1 MTSKIHF
8 EFNWPLE
15 AEKIALA
22 DLLYLTLEIYNI
34 LVCNT
39 NYLPIYIH
47 TIKICGG
54 GGIYGS
60 GKLIFWNLHNS
71 FYYYL
76 YEKVNL
82 TLADH
87 LISLA
92 EAKPRKVGKS
102 TYKSMNELLNA
113 IKESGYNPE
122 EDSPVA
128 KVSSFTVVIR

>member
-1 MTSKIHF
+1 MEGKIHF
-8 EFNWPLE
+8 
-15 AEKIALA
+15 
-22 DLLYLTLEIYNI
+22 
-34 LVCNT
+34 LV
-39 NYLPIYIH
+39 
-47 TIKICGG
+47 
-54 GGIYGS
+54 S
-60 GKLIFWNLHNS
+60 S

-128 KVSSFTVVIR
+128 KVSTSNQALERKKAMRLKSTS

>member
-1 MTSKIHF
+1 MLKYHWVLLKPHVLFFLSSTSKHHCDVEGKNIF
-8 EFNWPLE
+8 LE
-15 AEKIALA
+15 SS
-22 DLLYLTLEIYNI
+22 YVTHS
-34 LVCNT
+34 T
-39 NYLPIYIH
+39 
-47 TIKICGG
+47 TI
-54 GGIYGS
+54 
-60 GKLIFWNLHNS
+60 
-71 FYYYL
+71 

-128 KVSSFTVVIR
+128 KVSTSNQAIEKKSNETEKYFVN

>member
-1 MTSKIHF
+1 MEGKIHF
-8 EFNWPLE
+8 LE
-15 AEKIALA
+15 
-22 DLLYLTLEIYNI
+22 
-34 LVCNT
+34 
-39 NYLPIYIH
+39 
-47 TIKICGG
+47 
-54 GGIYGS
+54 S
-60 GKLIFWNLHNS
+60 S

-128 KVSSFTVVIR
+128 KVSTSRCSTCPLGFGCCELSHVIFSS

>member
-1 MTSKIHF
+1 MGDILKGKTHF
-8 EFNWPLE
+8 LE
-15 AEKIALA
+15 
-22 DLLYLTLEIYNI
+22 
-34 LVCNT
+34 
-39 NYLPIYIH
+39 
-47 TIKICGG
+47 
-54 GGIYGS
+54 S
-60 GKLIFWNLHNS
+60 S

-128 KVSSFTVVIR
+128 KVSTSNQALERKKAMRLKSTS